1 MPIITLETVI
11 DAPASLCFD
20 LSRSIDLHAISTR
33 HTGQQAIDGVTTGL
47 IGYNETVTWRA
58 KHFFLWLNITSRI
71 TVFDL
76 PGYFAEEMEKRSFI
90 KFKHEHYFEDTAD
103 GSIMVDVF
111 DYTSPFGALGI
122 MLDKLFLQKYITA
135 LLQKKNRVIKHFAET
150 GRWRSVLKGYAESPR
165 SHQSKP
171 VRSLVSHA

>member
-1 MPIITLETVI
+1 MPTITLETVI
-11 DAPASLCFD
+11 DAPISICFD

-33 HTGQQAIDGVTTGL
+33 HSGQQAIAGVTTGL

-58 KHFFLWLNITSRI
+58 KHFFLWLNISSRI
-71 TVFDL
+71 TVFDQ
-76 PGYFAEEMEKRSFI
+76 PRYFAEEMEKRSFI
-90 KFKHEHYFEDTAD
+90 KFKHERYFEETAE

-111 DYTSPFGALGI
+111 NYTSPFGALGI

-150 GRWRSVLKGYAESPR
+150 GRWKSVLKGYSSTPR
-165 SHQSKP
+165 SYQPKP
-171 VRSLVSHA
+171 DRLVLAHA